1 VRPLNFLV
9 SSAGRRG
16 ELVAILRK
24 TLADLGREGEVFCID
39 RSPLSAAGHLSD
51 GFDLVPSVD
60 DPTFISAL
68 REVCLRREVTHV
80 IPTIDTELAVLAAH
94 RHEFS
99 EQGVHVWVSEPATV
113 AIAQD
118 KRRTHAWLSAHG
130 FPTPRQLDL
139 DHAIDEAQ
147 SGALSLPMIAKPS
160 GGSSSIGLARVS
172 TVTDLLAL
180 DADLDYVVEEVA
192 VGAEHTVDVWVDASG
207 RCRCAVPR
215 LRLETRAGEVSK
227 GVTVRN
233 EALISLASG
242 VAEALPGAFG
252 ALNIQIF
259 LDQSSGALNV
269 IEVNAR
275 FGGGFPL
282 TWAAGGKFP
291 QWIVEDLAGESTTGD
306 VDAWQEDLLMLRYDQ
321 GVYLPSPTA

>member
-1 VRPLNFLV
+1 MPPLNFLV

-16 ELVAILRK
+16 ELVAILRR
-24 TLADLGREGEVFCID
+24 TLTDLGREGEVFCVD

-51 GFDLVPSVD
+51 GFDLVPSAD
-60 DPTFISAL
+60 DPRFVSAL
-68 REVCLRREVTHV
+68 QEVCLRRGVTHV
-80 IPTIDTELAVLAAH
+80 IPTIDTELAVLADH
-94 RHEFS
+94 RREFS
-99 EQGVHVWVSEPATV
+99 EQGVHVWVSDPAAV

-118 KRRTHAWLSAHG
+118 KRQTHSWLSANG

-139 DHAIDEAQ
+139 DQAIEEAQ
-147 SGALSLPMIAKPS
+147 SGALEFPLIAKPS

-172 TVTDLLAL
+172 TLTGLSAL

-192 VGAEHTVDVWVDASG
+192 IGAEHTVDVWVDASG

-233 EALISLASG
+233 EALMSLASG
-242 VAEALPGAFG
+242 VAEALPGARG
-252 ALNIQIF
+252 VLNIQIF
-259 LDQSSGALNV
+259 LDESSGTQNV

-282 TWAAGGKFP
+282 TWAAGGRFP
-291 QWIVEDLAGESTTGD
+291 QWIVEDLAGEPPTGD
-306 VDAWQEDLLMLRYDQ
+306 VAAWQEDLLMLRYDQ
-321 GVYLPSPTA
+321 GVYVPSSGT

>member
-1 VRPLNFLV
+1 VRPLNFLI

-16 ELVAILRK
+16 ELVAILRR
-24 TLADLGREGEVFCID
+24 TLTDLGREGEVFCVD

-68 REVCLRREVTHV
+68 WEVCLRREVTHV
-80 IPTIDTELAVLAAH
+80 IPTIDTELPVLAAH
-94 RHEFS
+94 RREFL
-99 EQGVHVWVSEPATV
+99 ELGVHVWISEPSAV

-118 KRRTHAWLSAHG
+118 KRRTHAWLSGHG

-139 DHAIDEAQ
+139 DQAIEEGRT
-147 SGALSLPMIAKPS
+147 GALGFPMIAKPS
-160 GGSSSIGLARVS
+160 GGSSSIGLTRVS
-172 TVTDLLAL
+172 TLTGLLAL
-180 DADLDYVVEEVA
+180 DADLDYVVEEIA

-233 EALISLASG
+233 EALISLATG
-242 VAEALPGAFG
+242 VAEALPGASG
-252 ALNIQIF
+252 VLNIQIF
-259 LDQSSGALNV
+259 FDQSSGALHV
-269 IEVNAR
+269 IEINAR

-282 TWAAGGKFP
+282 TWAAGGRFP
-291 QWIVEDLAGESTTGD
+291 QWIVEDLAGEVPTAD
-306 VDAWQEDLLMLRYDQ
+306 VAAWQEDLLMLRYDQ
-321 GVYLPSPTA
+321 GVYLPSSTA